1 MLQFFRD
8 GFLKD
13 YIVLMLVTIV
23 VGAIFSSGLAWAV
36 DSHFGD
42 SINQMIGDQGEYD
55 LILHIREEA
64 KEVALRELERIAEEQ
79 FPGAKINET
88 LTVAGQSN
96 IFFGFPPAAKT
107 EEVFVNLPG
116 IFNGVPGLNGY
127 TVIVEPSILIRG
139 VHPSVRQQL
148 QERFQEITGVKFSF
162 KDGLNMLV
170 VLDSM
175 DNSKAVSE
183 EIQAILDEY
192 QILELRFPMGFQV
205 DTGQVANE
213 VMDLIKDQVNP
224 DQMLNV
230 SSAEY
235 GEELDAFLKT
245 LVEMRNFLLSYASK
259 VRIKAKPGFHLVEG
273 EQIVVQGTGEVVP
286 SQDSEFE
293 EGLVV
298 VEVINVQGDQAEGMI
313 IKGSISDATEVLEQK
328 GYRLLSN
335 GTISEYMTD
344 VELENERYY
353 LQYAVEESLRLLREL
368 DELAVEASL
377 AVENADAILNSF
389 QEALMQLEV
398 LQIQLHKLS
407 EGLTQNGTQSASEQ
421 LIVSLLVNGLVKNLV
436 QAGAE
441 NLPDNSLQSLEDLD
455 VEAMRS
461 SLSNI
466 ASQITNV
473 QDIDVQAIIDQI
485 SYVRDSLPLLEDEDI
500 GKSIRL
506 INTYLAGQVIPG
518 ERVQILIQNGIIDDK
533 QFEAEIRD
541 SLDNDYVNTYLTT
554 VGMINPDARAE
565 LFKLLKEI
573 RATIAGMLAVVFVIA
588 ILILDQATIFSTL
601 KFLRSTRNAAKNK
614 ILRLVNPAI
623 IFSSLIGM
631 ILLSN
636 IYLLAKA
643 EIPFVTIEIVAIAG
657 LIIGALIGGLSERFS
672 PVNSQEIMAGQALGL
687 SNVQIMREIVI
698 PASRPGLLN
707 LLNRA
712 KQRF

>member
-335 GTISEYMTD
+335 GTISEYMAD

-421 LIVSLLVNGLVKNLV
+421 LVVSLLVNGLVKNLV

>member
-335 GTISEYMTD
+335 GTISEYLAD

-518 ERVQILIQNGIIDDK
+518 ERVQILIQNGQIDDK

>member
-36 DSHFGD
+36 DSYFGD

-335 GTISEYMTD
+335 GTISEYMAD

-643 EIPFVTIEIVAIAG
+643 DIPFVTIEIVAIAG

>member
-335 GTISEYMTD
+335 GTISEYMAD

-518 ERVQILIQNGIIDDK
+518 ERVQILIQNGQIDDK